1 VEICPSPL
9 GQFTALRAP
18 LSSLQRLERYAEG
31 VATRLADLPQPLASA
46 VARARA
52 RVSVRPTTFPRREI
66 DPVIAAWVNEAIAS
80 GVLAEAIVEV
90 ANADPDL
97 A

>member
-1 VEICPSPL
+1 MKVAMKRAL
-9 GQFTALRAP
+9 GT
-18 LSSLQRLERYAEG
+18 RLLDG
-31 VATRLADLPQPLASA
+31 TMGGMATRLADLPQPLASA

-52 RVSVRPTTFPRREI
+52 RVAVRPTTFPRREI
-66 DPVIAAWVNEAIAS
+66 DPVIAAWVTDAIAS

-90 ANADPDL
+90 ANADPEL